1 MLRIR
6 LGITLYTL
14 LTSVLFAT
22 FSATFLSAADFTIP
36 TGYIFEINDNTFEI
50 PDEDINNT
58 GSVTLHYGTI
68 TLGGDWSNSGY
79 FSSSYG
85 TVKLN
90 SSSQAQSVT
99 TGGTSSAF
107 STLLVTNS
115 HSSGI
120 TFADA
125 LYCGTLTASSGV
137 QRLSFG
143 TSGVHTISSNFNV
156 DGSSGNRITLTSAG
170 APSQWNLDTPM
181 TGNYWVDYLDVSYS
195 KVVPGKTIPAFH
207 SVNGGNNVNWSFGP
221 IVTTG
226 AATNIGNTSATFNGT
241 VIPNGTSTTV
251 WFDYG
256 QTSGSYTGSSTTQTG
271 LIGTETV
278 NVSINVSNLSSGTTY
293 YNRLVATRTDYDVD
307 VPTTWIMYESETSF
321 TTTSSSSG
329 GDGGGGGGGGG
340 GSVTYISVTS
350 TTPASG
356 ATGVAANSTISAT
369 FSETMNGSTL
379 TTDSFRLTG
388 GGNTVNGS
396 VSTSGNKATFTPSSN
411 LAYNTTYTVT
421 ITTDAKA
428 ANAASSALFS
438 NYTWSFTT
446 ASPSDT
452 TVPVGGITIN
462 NNASYTTTRDVT
474 LNLSATDNTGVTG
487 YSLST
492 NAVVPSATGTSWVS
506 VTSAASFTRDVSYT
520 LNSGDGSKTVYAF
533 YKDAAGNIS
542 NPVSDSIILDTT
554 LPLVVSTTPSSGTTS
569 VAVNTTISALFSEA
583 MDVSTIGTSTFF
595 LSGGVTGTI
604 TTSTGT
610 ATTASFKPSNNLA
623 YNTSYTVTV
632 KKGASDL
639 AGNSMASDYTWSFTT
654 GSLASDTTAPVGG
667 ITINNDASYTTTRD
681 VTLNLSATD
690 NIGVTGYSLSTS
702 TAVPS
707 ATSTSWVSVTPAASF
722 TRDVSYTLGSGDG
735 SKVVFAFYKDAA
747 GNISNA
753 YRDSIILDTIP
764 PSVISTIPSGSAT
777 SVAVDTNI
785 SAIFS
790 EAMDI
795 STIGTSTFF
804 LSGGATGT
812 ITTRTGTVTVATC
825 LPSRELAYNTIYT
838 TTITTGAKDKAGN
851 ALPVNVTWSFTT
863 AGTMTTPIFTSTPT
877 PTPTPM
883 ASPTPISIVADFTAS
898 PTTGIKPLTVQFTDQ
913 SVGNISKWKWDF
925 GDGTTDSV
933 QNPIHTYSNKGEY
946 TVSLTVSGT
955 YGSDTKI
962 VKNCV
967 TVAGKKTGALAAGY
981 TASPTTGE
989 WPLTVQFTDQSIG
1002 DISKWK
1008 WNFGDGTTDTAQ
1020 NPSYTYNKSG
1030 DFTVSLTVSGK
1041 DGSTNTK
1048 TIDSYISVY
1057 RKKSSLELSLSPSE
1071 INFGESLT
1079 LQGNISP
1086 ALQTEITLSLN
1097 SRNGGTDTAKTT
1109 SGTDGSFSL
1118 SDYYPPSGGSWNV
1131 TAKWEGNEKY
1141 QDTESDYREFT
1152 VNPIKASVSIEPS
1165 SSAVQITGVVN
1176 ITGTITVTPDNKT
1189 TRERFLRKE
1198 VNLFLLTPD
1207 GKYEAPLPIHPV
1219 LSGDQPG
1226 CQWKDIN
1233 LPEVGNWEVWAGF
1246 DTNESFIGTS
1256 SAHKEIEVQEAAK
1269 DVAGYAVL
1277 VEGYVKDGSGLDSH
1291 NLTANYIYKILLE
1304 RGFTDDGIY
1313 YFNYNTAQN
1322 GVDEKPSKNGVLNA
1336 IKTWASGKM
1345 NKSPAPLYIIF
1356 VGHGEKG
1363 KLLLHPDILDA
1374 ESLSSALDGKKGL
1387 KSLLNTN
1394 ALNEPVIII
1403 IGANHSG
1410 SFIDKLALKDTSGMK
1425 RVIVV
1430 SCDTEEVAYKG
1441 PLPPYETLRHG
1452 DYFLYEFMKYAGAGK
1467 TIKKSYEL
1475 AAERIAA
1482 YTENENGNGLNG
1494 SSAGSGQYFDDA
1506 AQHPLLE
1513 DSGDGIGTYG
1523 VLSSSGSSDGTVAS
1537 NLIVGFGTSSTLLEL
1552 TEVSGAVTLTEDS
1565 VAELFAKVNNTEG
1578 VSAWVEIVSPNH
1590 RLEYNKDTT
1599 EQQAIDLPGFSY
1611 NDFSGTDKRYRW
1623 NDFSSG
1629 IFNNFSESGKYRVL
1643 YFARRGETDTIAS
1656 LRTSEVFRDS
1666 WNNKPPTGFNPVFPV
1681 YGTETTVALIFDWED
1696 SIDPDSDRVVTYDLT
1711 VSQDEDFTTVYYQ
1724 RKGLKN
1730 SFAVVDRTASFRDD
1744 ATYYWK
1750 VLASDAD
1757 GGTTAMGTTTAS
1769 ASGSRILGY
1778 LIDDNRDP
1786 ISSGEIRT
1794 RMLGASEE
1802 YVALSSEE
1810 GFFQFDNLQ
1819 SGRYRLKAEKEYYRR
1834 YRDIL
1839 ELGEGETKYKE
1850 VMLKKLNGT
1859 DESPV
1864 YSLLWSGD
1872 TIYADG
1878 VSGKLDTAGEKIAEE
1893 MRYRIGSFE
1902 EHNNQEATVSPSS
1915 FKPKLANGYPGFIV
1929 GFVYDK
1935 ETNAKLG
1942 SAAITIQGTKGS
1954 YSTTEN
1960 GAYFL
1965 QLLSGTYEV
1974 SVNASGY
1981 KTAAESVRVDA
1992 LSTTTKN
1999 IGLKKATEMVS
2010 ISGQVTDA
2018 KKSKPL
2024 EGVKVTVKKK
2034 AFKKKI
2040 MTDKDGRYS
2049 VTDLESG
2056 KYTVTA
2062 AKKGYKRYRK
2072 NIRLKA
2078 GQDETLDI
2086 KLK

>member
-14 LTSVLFAT
+14 LTNVLFAA
-22 FSATFLSAADFTIP
+22 FFLTSSPAADFTIP

-58 GSVTLHYGTI
+58 GSVTVHYGTI
-68 TLGGDWSNSGY
+68 TLGGDWLNSGY

-90 SSSQAQSVT
+90 STSQAQSVT
-99 TGGTSSAF
+99 TGGTSSTF
-107 STLLVTNS
+107 STLLITNS

-120 TFADA
+120 TFVDA

-137 QRLSFG
+137 QKLSFG
-143 TSGVHTISSNFNV
+143 TSGVHTVSSNFNV
-156 DGSSGNRITLTSAG
+156 NGSSGNLITL
-170 APSQWNLDTPM
+170 APAAASSNWYLDTPS
-181 TGNYWVDYLDVSYS
+181 TTVSYLDVSYS
-195 KVVPGKTIPAFH
+195 NEASGKTITA
-207 SVNGGNNVNWSFGP
+207 SYSTNGGNNVNWAFLP
-221 IVTTG
+221 LVTTS
-226 AATNIGNTSATFNGT
+226 SATGVTTSSATLNGT
-241 VIPNGTSTTV
+241 VKANGTSTA
-251 WFDYG
+251 WFQYG
-256 QTSGSYTGSSTTQTG
+256 ASSGSYMGTTTSQSVTGTSTTSISASLSGLSSTT
-271 LIGTETV
+271 
-278 NVSINVSNLSSGTTY
+278 TY
-293 YNRLVATRTDYDVD
+293 YYRIAAQNSAGTSYGN
-307 VPTTWIMYESETSF
+307 ETSF
-321 TTTSSSSG
+321 TTSSPPSD
-329 GDGGGGGGGGG
+329 DGGGGGGGG
-340 GSVTYISVTS
+340 SITYISVTS
-350 TTPASG
+350 TSPTNG
-356 ATGVAANSTISAT
+356 ATGVAVNSTISAT

-388 GGNTVNGS
+388 GGSTVGGS
-396 VSTSGNKATFTPSSN
+396 VSTSGNRATFTPSSN
-411 LAYNTTYTVT
+411 LAYNTTYTAT

-428 ANAASSALFS
+428 ANAANSALAS
-438 NYTWSFTT
+438 DYTWSFTT
-446 ASPSDT
+446 TSPSDT

-487 YSLST
+487 YSLSI
-492 NAVVPSATGTSWVS
+492 NAAVPSATGTSWVS

-533 YKDAAGNIS
+533 YKDASGNVS
-542 NPVSDSIILDTT
+542 NSVSDSIILDTT

-569 VAVNTTISALFSEA
+569 VAVNTTISTLFSEA

-632 KKGASDL
+632 KKGSSDL

-690 NIGVTGYSLSTS
+690 NIGVAGYSLSTS

-735 SKVVFAFYKDAA
+735 SKVVYVFYKDAA

-753 YRDSIILDTIP
+753 HRDSIILDTIP
-764 PSVISTIPSGSAT
+764 PSVISTIPSGRAT
-777 SVAVDTNI
+777 GVAVDTSI

-790 EAMDI
+790 EAMDV

-804 LSGGATGT
+804 LSDGVTGT

-825 LPSRELAYNTIYT
+825 LPSRELAYNTTYT
-838 TTITTGAKDKAGN
+838 TTVTTGTKDKAGN
-851 ALPVNVTWSFTT
+851 ALPANVTWSFTT

-877 PTPTPM
+877 PTPM
-883 ASPTPISIVADFTAS
+883 ASPTPIPIVADFTAS
-898 PTTGIKPLTVQFTDQ
+898 PATGIRPLTVKFTDQ
-913 SVGNISKWKWDF
+913 SVGDISLWKWDF

-933 QNPIHTYSNKGEY
+933 QNPTHTYSNKGEY
-946 TVSLTVSGT
+946 TVSLTVSGP
-955 YGSDTKI
+955 YGSDTKT
-962 VKNCV
+962 VKNCITV
-967 TVAGKKTGALAAGY
+967 TEKKAGLTAGF
-981 TASPTTGE
+981 TATPTAGE
-989 WPLTVQFTDQSIG
+989 WPLTVQFTDQSMG
-1002 DISKWK
+1002 DISKRK
-1008 WNFGDGTTDTAQ
+1008 WNFGDGTTDTTQ
-1020 NPSYTYNKSG
+1020 NPSHTYNKSG
-1030 DFTVSLTVSGK
+1030 DFTVSLTVSDR

-1048 TIDSYISVY
+1048 TIDDYISVS

-1086 ALQTEITLSLN
+1086 ALQTEITLSFN
-1097 SRNGGTDTAKTT
+1097 NRNGGTDTAKTT

-1141 QDTESDYREFT
+1141 QDAESGNMEFT
-1152 VNPIKASVSIEPS
+1152 VNPIKASVSIESS

-1198 VNLFLLTPD
+1198 INLFLLTPD

-1256 SAHKEIEVQEAAK
+1256 SAHKEIEVQEVAK

-1277 VEGYVKDGSGLDSH
+1277 VEGYVKDGSGLGSH

-1313 YFNYNTAQN
+1313 YFNYNTTQN

-1345 NKSPAPLYIIF
+1345 NKSPAPLYIVF
-1356 VGHGEKG
+1356 VGHGEKE
-1363 KLLLHPDILDA
+1363 KFFLYPDELDA
-1374 ESLSSALDGKKGL
+1374 SSLSNALDGKKGL

-1410 SFIDKLALKDTSGMK
+1410 SFIDNLASKDTSGMR

-1482 YTENENGNGLNG
+1482 YTENENGNGLITTENDQITKA
-1494 SSAGSGQYFDDA
+1494 SSAGNGQYFDFA

-1523 VLSSSGSSDGTVAS
+1523 VLSSSESSDGTAAS

-1565 VAELFAKVNNTEG
+1565 VAELSAKVNNTEG
-1578 VSAWVEIVSPNH
+1578 VSAWIEIVSPNH

-1629 IFNNFSESGKYRVL
+1629 AFDNFSESGKYRAL
-1643 YFARRGETDTIAS
+1643 YFARRGETDMIAS
-1656 LRTSEVFRDS
+1656 LRTSEVFRNS
-1666 WNNKPPTGFNPVFPV
+1666 WNNKPPTGFNPIFPI
-1681 YGTETTVALIFDWED
+1681 YGTETAVALIFDWED

-1711 VSQDEDFTTVYYQ
+1711 VSRDEDFTTVYYQ

-1850 VMLKKLNGT
+1850 IMLKKLNGT
-1859 DESPV
+1859 DESSV

-1878 VSGKLDTAGEKIAEE
+1878 VSGKLNTAGKKIAEE

-1902 EHNNQEATVSPSS
+1902 EHDNQETTVTPSS
-1915 FKPKLANGYPGFIV
+1915 FKPKLANGYPGFVV
-1929 GFVYDK
+1929 GFIYDK
-1935 ETNAKLG
+1935 ETNTKLT
-1942 SAAITIQGTKGS
+1942 SATITIQGTKGS

-1965 QLLSGTYEV
+1965 QLISGTYEI

-1992 LSTTTKN
+1992 LSTATKN
-1999 IGLKKATEMVS
+1999 IGLKKATETAS

-2049 VTDLESG
+2049 VADLESG

-2062 AKKGYKRYRK
+2062 TKKGYKRYRK
-2072 NIRLKA
+2072 KIKLEA